1 MNTKQ
6 PEALTLAQK
15 LENAPA
21 WESQSPTIY
30 GWNDSGETLAD
41 AAAELRR
48 LHSDYET
55 LLCKL
60 QTLEKLGVAC
70 DDVQLL
76 RLGYAA
82 ARQEIES
89 LKAKNLEL
97 ERVCDAT
104 YVTQGA
110 DAYNHACS
118 MMEQYQAERKA
129 ARKEVGTESSLC
141 DGISWLYTRIAS
153 LESQLEAV
161 GTGGWMRNGALLYR
175 LTDER
180 RPANFDEIRVTMA
193 NGSRDISQTSSRA
206 ERLLVMLSAPQ
217 ALGAAC
223 GDVQPYEQQAMGL
236 CHVCGW
242 KGVIDYPDGPVCV
255 ACEHDKTLS
264 PQPTAQAALAGM
276 EPVATVTCEG
286 VMGVSF
292 TSSSTYG
299 CDLAVGTKLYT
310 ESQVQAMLAGAPTPP
325 LTNIG
330 DKP

>member
-1 MNTKQ
+1 MDTKQ
-6 PEALTLAQK
+6 LEALRIAEW
-15 LENAPA
+15 LEGIRGNTWPSYIPQ
-21 WESQSPTIY
+21 E
-30 GWNDSGETLAD
+30 

-48 LHSDYET
+48 LHADNET
-55 LLCKL
+55 LRCKL
-60 QTLEKLGVAC
+60 QTLEELGAAC

-129 ARKEVGTESSLC
+129 ARKEVGAESSLC

-153 LESQLEAV
+153 LESQLEDV
-161 GTGGWMRNGALLYR
+161 GTG
-175 LTDER
+175 
-180 RPANFDEIRVTMA
+180 
-193 NGSRDISQTSSRA
+193 
-206 ERLLVMLSAPQ
+206 
-217 ALGAAC
+217 
-223 GDVQPYEQQAMGL
+223 GDVQPYDQQAMGL

-242 KGVIDYPDGPVCV
+242 KGVIDYPDSPVCV

-264 PQPTAQAALAGM
+264 PQPTAQALDAQRLTKASKDISTVLRVEGM
-276 EPVATVTCEG
+276 
-286 VMGVSF
+286 
-292 TSSSTYG
+292 
-299 CDLAVGTKLYT
+299 DL
-310 ESQVQAMLAGAPTPP
+310 E
-325 LTNIG
+325 IG
-330 DKP
+330 SRRLLREARDAIDAAIAAQKGNHD